1 VLVAVL
7 SGDQA
12 SESAGI
18 SADEG
23 AAKAAVA
30 AFIRG

>member
-7 SGDQA
+7 AGDQA

-18 SADEG
+18 GADEG
-23 AAKAAVA
+23 AAKAAVGA
-30 AFIRG
+30 IVKA